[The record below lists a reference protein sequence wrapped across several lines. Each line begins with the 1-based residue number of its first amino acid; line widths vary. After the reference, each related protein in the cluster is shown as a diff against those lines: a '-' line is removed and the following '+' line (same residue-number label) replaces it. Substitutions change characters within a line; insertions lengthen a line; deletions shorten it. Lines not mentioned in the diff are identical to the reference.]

1 MHMTS
6 VKIAMYVLEM
16 HCAPLNFQFSL
27 NLVDCFPGAYII
39 VTIVMKGIYVLHFLL
54 PSYNKVT
61 LS

>member
-16 HCAPLNFQFSL
+16 HCAPLNSL